1 MQEKVLNFKDVSARI
16 RSEMNIMDQI
26 QSSLFLQLSSE
37 GKKSTFEDALD
48 KIDRDSDNEIKEE
61 HALQDDQETEVLSQ
75 MMKARR
81 IKMLEKIKQYQTMKE
96 ILDRNCQTLGISFES
111 IQYLD
116 ISPAYHQELQ

>member
-37 GKKSTFEDALD
+37 GKKSTFEDALG
-48 KIDRDSDNEIKEE
+48 KIDRGSDNEIKEE

>member
-26 QSSLFLQLSSE
+26 QSSVFLQLSSE

-48 KIDRDSDNEIKEE
+48 KIDRGSDNEIKEE

>member
-48 KIDRDSDNEIKEE
+48 KIDRGSDNEIKEE